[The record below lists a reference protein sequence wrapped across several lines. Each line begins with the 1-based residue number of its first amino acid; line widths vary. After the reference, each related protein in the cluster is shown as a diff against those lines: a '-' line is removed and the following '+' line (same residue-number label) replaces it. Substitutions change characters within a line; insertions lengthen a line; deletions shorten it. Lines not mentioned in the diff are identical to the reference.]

1 MDISS
6 NNICVSSYNSGGMGL
21 DKQSYIKTLCLFS
34 DILCIQEHFLLDAG
48 IKKYNNTHKLKQY
61 FGDTHD
67 MCIKP
72 AYKSADTVSK
82 GRGSGGL
89 VTLWRKGLTKYV
101 TSIKSESYRIQAM
114 KFNFPTIDILIINLY
129 FMVDTQ
135 AGNFDDTEL
144 MDLLAEVDHIINTS
158 VSVSRNILLVGDL
171 NCDF

>member
-1 MDISS
+1 
-6 NNICVSSYNSGGMGL
+6 
-21 DKQSYIKTLCLFS
+21 
-34 DILCIQEHFLLDAG
+34 
-48 IKKYNNTHKLKQY
+48 
-61 FGDTHD
+61 
-67 MCIKP
+67 
-72 AYKSADTVSK
+72 
-82 GRGSGGL
+82 
-89 VTLWRKGLTKYV
+89 
-101 TSIKSESYRIQAM
+101 M